1 MGLLRR
7 RSDPVDRITSEDLAQ
22 FGRYE
27 FLGAEQS
34 GVPLGSAYNLISNLN
49 ELVYTQS
56 PSDRAQLV
64 AELSRHADKGE
75 WEKVGAWKYVREF
88 LDEAPDTRELIDG
101 GLLAIHRMRVT
112 NLGIHLATI
121 DTPRYAELTGGP
133 PPNDGFFGPPVFDS
147 NYGPTRQY
155 YFDHAVAA
163 AAARRITR
171 VESAPG
177 VEPGPIHEVAGKV
190 WDFGLL
196 VYRGPLVVSPDIQFE
211 PNVIRPL
218 IQAAT
223 GVDHA
228 LFADR
233 LADAVLDIKSHS
245 YGAWSAIGGARF
257 VEEYLDPVTVETEG
271 YKRLLDT
278 GLALLREGNLIGVA
292 FPREL
297 LTPPQQARLNELR
310 TAEP

>member
-1 MGLLRR
+1 MGLFRR

-34 GVPLGSAYNLISNLN
+34 GVPLGSAYSLISNLN
-49 ELVYTQS
+49 DLVYTRS
-56 PSDRAQLV
+56 PTDRAQLV

-101 GLLAIHRMRVT
+101 GLLAIHRMHVT

-155 YFDHAVAA
+155 YFDQAVAT
-163 AAARRITR
+163 AAARQITR

-177 VEPGPIHEVAGKV
+177 VKPGPIHEGAAKV
-190 WDFGLL
+190 WDFGFL

-211 PNVIRPL
+211 PNVVRPL

-228 LFADR
+228 LLVDQ
-233 LADAVLDIKSHS
+233 LADAVLDTKSYS

-257 VEEYLDPVTVETEG
+257 VEEYLDPVAVETEG

-292 FPREL
+292 LPLEL
-297 LTPPQQARLNELR
+297 LTPPQQARLNELS
-310 TAEP
+310 TTEP